1 MQTTLDIS
9 VPSDSSSDFSD
20 KFSKMTAS
28 IQTVKSQMDIIKQT
42 IKELEKMVKAEQKK
56 TAKAQKVTKDKAEK
70 KEARKP
76 SGFAAPSL
84 LSDDLCNFLSLD
96 TGTQMPRTT
105 VTSKLHDYIKAN
117 KLQCEKDAKV
127 IKPNDALKTLLKL
140 EESDELTYFNLQRF
154 MNIHFN
160 KIEIVLDIP

>member
-56 TAKAQKVTKDKAEK
+56 TAS
-70 KEARKP
+70 P
-76 SGFAAPSL
+76 
-84 LSDDLCNFLSLD
+84 
-96 TGTQMPRTT
+96 
-105 VTSKLHDYIKAN
+105 
-117 KLQCEKDAKV
+117 
-127 IKPNDALKTLLKL
+127 
-140 EESDELTYFNLQRF
+140 ESN
-154 MNIHFN
+154 
-160 KIEIVLDIP
+160 